1 MAAFSF
7 RFFVWK
13 WCYHPKNIFFW
24 GGGQTQIAI
33 FINWETVCLSTVQ
46 SINQTQ
52 TAICEIFTEWELLH
66 NKFISERQRKMFF
79 FFFCLLESFSC
90 PGMSFLYCFIFA
102 VGFCL
107 KIWPV
112 GVAINRT
119 AEMCTCFLEPGKERQ
134 PCGTATVV
142 CQQIQKN
149 ICIDSFTSKQHYN
162 VCRSCT
168 SLPINAQSNI

>member
-79 FFFCLLESFSC
+79 FFFLSTGKLFLSWYVLFILFHFCCWLLFENLTSGCCNKPNCRNVHVFS
-90 PGMSFLYCFIFA
+90 GA
-102 VGFCL
+102 R
-107 KIWPV
+107 K
-112 GVAINRT
+112 
-119 AEMCTCFLEPGKERQ
+119 GK
-134 PCGTATVV
+134 ATMW
-142 CQQIQKN
+142 
-149 ICIDSFTSKQHYN
+149 DSN
-162 VCRSCT
+162 CRVSTDTEKYMHWFFHFKTTLQCM
-168 SLPINAQSNI
+168 